1 MTISSCREKK
11 ESLTDK
17 RRDACQAQRS
27 PHSRAEAIGK
37 QAGIA
42 YVLDATG
49 VGEGPL
55 TQKKVSAERV
65 SGQRQIQEVEQSNER
80 RADKF

>member
-11 ESLTDK
+11 EPPTGK
-17 RRDACQAQRS
+17 RRDACQTQRS

-37 QAGIA
+37 QAGIVYA
-42 YVLDATG
+42 LDATG

-65 SGQRQIQEVEQSNER
+65 SAEAKNKR
-80 RADKF
+80 

>member
-11 ESLTDK
+11 EPPPGQRL
-17 RRDACQAQRS
+17 DACQTQRS

-37 QAGIA
+37 QAGIV
-42 YVLDATG
+42 YVLNATG

-65 SGQRQIQEVEQSNER
+65 SGQRQIQ
-80 RADKF
+80 